1 MEKFGFV
8 YIWFDRKHKRYYV
21 GMHWGLEDDGY
32 ICSSTWMNQAYKL
45 RPEDF
50 KRRILSRVYTNK
62 FDLLTK
68 EHQWLSLMKESELK
82 GSRYYN
88 MTKHLN
94 GHWTTQTEDKLD
106 NVKQRISNKTKE
118 AMQRPE
124 VRENFLEGLKTR
136 DCKSSDPDVR
146 EKRRQSMKKTMAEKF
161 PEENRWKKLSP
172 EERTQYY
179 SDKAKEIW
187 SKPGHRENVGAKISE
202 GLRGSKNRLG
212 QKNTEEH
219 NAKIVESNKITAQ
232 KKIESYRPL
241 IEQTLHMPAIKA
253 SKIVGVGRQIVTK
266 YRKQLGYQDKVSG

>member
-187 SKPGHRENVGAKISE
+187 SKPGHRENVGAKI
-202 GLRGSKNRLG
+202 
-212 QKNTEEH
+212 
-219 NAKIVESNKITAQ
+219 
-232 KKIESYRPL
+232 
-241 IEQTLHMPAIKA
+241 AI
-253 SKIVGVGRQIVTK
+253 
-266 YRKQLGYQDKVSG
+266 LCN